1 MTHPSVDHS
10 SIQAPQVLRT
20 HLELSAGARDGE
32 PSRILVK
39 VNSLGKPRP
48 GLPPP
53 RPGGEVVL
61 VQGPASDP
69 IFVQVRSAPATRRQ
83 SGLSGQPY
91 MTHH

>member
-1 MTHPSVDHS
+1 MTHPSVDHY

-32 PSRILVK
+32 PPRILVK

-53 RPGGEVVL
+53 AQGVTWSWFRGLLLIPFLYKYARLRLPGDS
-61 VQGPASDP
+61 QG
-69 IFVQVRSAPATRRQ
+69 
-83 SGLSGQPY
+83 
-91 MTHH
+91 